1 MTDPDLAFLGLGPTG
16 LAVWEQTALHPYA
29 PAAVLADLLGADPHG
44 VDCEL
49 QAQEKRGLV
58 RGVGGGWLAEDI
70 VAWLDARHAA
80 EQAEQERRA
89 AERARQRAVLL
100 RSHLPRVHR
109 QGSRKLVEDDDS
121 GERIPHHDVAERL
134 IELVE
139 HADDSVRFMLG
150 GSAPTDRTTH
160 IVEALIGAAARG
172 VRLSSVWTP
181 TLLHAARRTAAS
193 RLPPLGWVRS
203 SPDVPYR
210 ALLADDQIVFVQRRP
225 TDPSQGALLITHRPT
240 VDLFARQIDA
250 LFAAGHQVTQPRD
263 SGEEWTRQVH
273 TRIVQLIS
281 EGATNRAISRA
292 IHQSQRTTER
302 IISDMMRHY
311 HANNRVELA
320 VKATPLLTPA
330 PGPT

>member
-1 MTDPDLAFLGLGPTG
+1 VTDPDLAFLDLGPTG
-16 LAVWEQTALHPYA
+16 LAVWKQAALHPYA
-29 PAAVLADLLGADPHG
+29 TSAVLADLLGADPRE
-44 VDCEL
+44 VDREL
-49 QAQEKRGLV
+49 QEQEERGLV

-80 EQAEQERRA
+80 EQAEQEQRV

-109 QGSRKLVEDDDS
+109 EGSRKLVEDDDS
-121 GERIPHHDVAERL
+121 GERIPHRDVAERL
-134 IELVE
+134 VELVE
-139 HADDSVRFMLG
+139 HAEHSLRFMVG
-150 GSAPTDRTTH
+150 GSAPAGRTTR
-160 IVEALIGAAARG
+160 IVEALMGAAARG

-181 TLLHAARRTAAS
+181 ALLQAARRTAAGEF
-193 RLPPLGWVRS
+193 PPLGSVRT

-210 ALLADDQIVFVQRRP
+210 ALLADDESVLVQRRP
-225 TDPSQGALLITHRPT
+225 TDASQGALLITHRPT
-240 VDLFARQIDA
+240 VALFARQIDA
-250 LFAAGHQVTQPRD
+250 LFVAGQRLAQSRD
-263 SGEEWTRQVH
+263 SGEEWSRQVH

-311 HANNRVELA
+311 HANNRVELV
-320 VKATPLLTPA
+320 VKATALLTPA